1 MNNKKIYEEIKKYN
15 DVIGKDI
22 IYKEAILEVLN
33 INKNID
39 TIIINDSLI
48 GKISIEELI
57 FKIKK
62 IKRRIE
68 LIIVT
73 NKNKIEYKEK
83 LFKFDVNKIY
93 SKKQFNIKLIKRIS
107 QQKGTNQNKIL
118 IISNDFNQN
127 NILIKKIEQKFLRN
141 NLNSI
146 IIKFYFNNS
155 KTKIIHEN
163 NKLIK
168 INLFHNNY
176 KKIINIINEN
186 SKNKDNIII
195 NIFEYKNLY
204 IINKMI
210 EYCNKNIFI
219 LNSKVKEIKII
230 KKIIKNNIK
239 ENNNYFFIQ
248 KKFKV
253 SKQIVQK
260 IFNSNKIFKR
270 YNKLLNKIK

>member
-1 MNNKKIYEEIKKYN
+1 M
-15 DVIGKDI
+15 
-22 IYKEAILEVLN
+22 
-33 INKNID
+33 
-39 TIIINDSLI
+39 
-48 GKISIEELI
+48 I